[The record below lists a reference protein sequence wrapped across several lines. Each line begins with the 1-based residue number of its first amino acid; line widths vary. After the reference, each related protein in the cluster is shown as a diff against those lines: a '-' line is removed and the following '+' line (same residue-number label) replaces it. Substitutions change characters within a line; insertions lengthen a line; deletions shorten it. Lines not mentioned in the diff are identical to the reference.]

1 MGVIAGLLL
10 QHNSAPMAKT
20 KPPKFDPLWAKAKNV
35 CRLNMDDIRMAKEL
49 GFSPKSLIKN
59 RPSPSQTCKLP
70 VKDWIR
76 ELHEKRFGRKTP
88 GPSDRADVRSQASPI
103 PF

>member
-1 MGVIAGLLL
+1 MGVIAGFLL
-10 QHNSAPMAKT
+10 QLNSAPMAKT

-49 GFSPKSLIKN
+49 GFSPQSLIKN
-59 RPSPSQTCKLP
+59 LPSPRQAWKLS

-76 ELHEKRFGRKTP
+76 ELHETRFGRKTS
-88 GPSDRADVRSQASPI
+88 GPSDHAVERSQSTPSP
-103 PF
+103 F

>member
-1 MGVIAGLLL
+1 
-10 QHNSAPMAKT
+10 MAKT

-49 GFSPKSLIKN
+49 GFSPQSLIKN
-59 RPSPSQTCKLP
+59 LPSPRQAWKLS

-76 ELHEKRFGRKTP
+76 ELHETRFGRKTS
-88 GPSDRADVRSQASPI
+88 GPSDHAVERSQSTPSP
-103 PF
+103 F

>member
-49 GFSPKSLIKN
+49 GFSPRSLIKN
-59 RPSPSQTCKLP
+59 RPSPSQAWKLP

-76 ELHEKRFGRKTP
+76 ELHEKRFGRKTS
-88 GPSDRADVRSQASPI
+88 GPSDHAVERSQSTPSP
-103 PF
+103 F